1 MTAAGQTAGR
11 PKCFGQRGGL
21 FIAAML
27 FLAACGRAGVASPSP
42 ISESPETAQSPSP
55 ALDVESPSPGVPQT
69 QPIPVPTPECAR
81 LEATPPNAEGPYYKA
96 GSPERA
102 SLLEAG
108 LSGAR
113 LVVTGYVLSTACEPI
128 AGAWLDFWQAD
139 GNGEYDNVGYRLRG
153 HQFSDDAGLYRL
165 ETILPA
171 QYGSRPRHIHVKVQP
186 PGGPIL
192 TTQLYFPDDP
202 QAAFDAIFDPRLI
215 VVLTREGDGYVAV
228 FHFIVDIAGVP

>member
-1 MTAAGQTAGR
+1 MTAADQTAGR
-11 PKCFGQRGGL
+11 PKRFGQRVGL
-21 FIAAML
+21 FVAAMA
-27 FLAACGRAGVASPSP
+27 FLAACGSAAVASPSP
-42 ISESPETAQSPSP
+42 ISGSSETAESSSPLPDMGSPSRGASP
-55 ALDVESPSPGVPQT
+55 AE
-69 QPIPVPTPECAR
+69 PIAVPTPECSR
-81 LEATPPNAEGPYYKA
+81 LEATRPDAEGPYYRA

-102 SLLEAG
+102 SLLQAG
-108 LSGAR
+108 LPGAR

-128 AGAWLDFWQAD
+128 GGAWLDFWQAD

-153 HQFSDDAGLYRL
+153 RQFSDDAGLYRL

-186 PGGPIL
+186 AGGPLL

-215 VVLTREGDGYVAV
+215 VDLETDGDGYEAV
-228 FHFIVDIAGVP
+228 FHFILEGLTR